1 MSVYSPDLEMWK
13 SKSGAYFPT
22 KEEAEAEDAAIAGG
36 GRSSVDE
43 DFSRNGPGGGIEVLG
58 NYTPRADFTRD
69 QTERTNALFTQGYT
83 DLNHDGLIDD
93 RDVALSKTPYGT
105 PSTGGGTA
113 TTHQTSAPTIGTTN
127 FGQNGQA
134 APRRNVPLESST
146 ITTPGVGQQGFG
158 GNQNA
163 PANSGALDEAH
174 NNSQE
179 TDAETKAE
187 DRTLFQENL
196 DQLRRLTGGDYEMS
210 DEARAY
216 QQEGLQM
223 QRDLLEKLLGFDPNA
238 YAASFADQALARQ
251 IAAGRSA
258 GGGAAAQQAGMF
270 AAMEQAPA
278 LYAEG
283 QQQADALE
291 NQRLTQ
297 AENAIKSFGELGT
310 STRGQDE
317 TRQQFESQ
325 LQLSIGKTFSDAV
338 QGKMELNEQERQRM
352 SQVYVDFA
360 QLQSIYDKMSSEEQ
374 LAELDR
380 QMQQKGLDQQW
391 KMFKEQLKAD
401 GQIKAKDIV
410 NGFFSLGGG
419 AIGAAGNI
427 LAAGA
432 GKK

>member
-1 MSVYSPDLEMWK
+1 MAVYSPDLQLWK

-22 KEEAEAEDAAIAGG
+22 KEDAEAEDAALAGG
-36 GRSSVDE
+36 DATSVDT
-43 DFSRNGPGGGIEVLG
+43 DYSRNGARGGISVLG
-58 NYTPRADFTRD
+58 NYTPEVNLTGERASHA
-69 QTERTNALFTQGYT
+69 NALFAQGYT
-83 DLNHDGLIDD
+83 DLNNDRMIDEK
-93 RDVALSKTPYGT
+93 DVALSKTPYGT
-105 PSTGGGTA
+105 PATSGGTA
-113 TTHQTSAPTIGTTN
+113 TTHQATAPSIGSWN
-127 FGQNGQA
+127 FGANGQA
-134 APRRNVPLESST
+134 APRRNVPVET
-146 ITTPGVGQQGFG
+146 TVITAPGVGQQGFG

-163 PANSGALDEAH
+163 PASTGALDEAH
-174 NNSQE
+174 NDYQE
-179 TDAETKAE
+179 TSAENKAE
-187 DRTLFQENL
+187 DQTLFQENL
-196 DQLRRLTGGDYEMS
+196 GKLRHLTGGDYGLS

-216 QQEGLQM
+216 QKEGLQQ

-238 YAASFADQALARQ
+238 YATSFADQALARQ

-283 QQQADALE
+283 QQQANALE
-291 NQRLTQ
+291 NQRLT
-297 AENAIKSFGELGT
+297 AAGTVAKNFGDLGT
-310 STRGQDE
+310 LTRGQDE
-317 TRQQFESQ
+317 ARQQFESN

-338 QGKMELNEQERQRM
+338 QGKMALNEEESQRM
-352 SQVYVDFA
+352 AQVYVDFA
-360 QLQSIYDKMSSEEQ
+360 QLQSVYDKMSADEQ

-391 KMFKEQLKAD
+391 KMFKAQLKAD